1 MMSRKF
7 DGDAS
12 AGIWYQSLSGAPA
25 NAIIAERQSPF
36 RVLRKWGSGLREC
49 ASLSDWTKPT
59 NPAVEERV
67 EILTERFQRHFGST
81 PRVYRAP
88 GRVNLIG
95 EHTDYNDGFVMPAA
109 IGFYTWIGVAPRPD
123 RKLVIRSQNFAEQV
137 EFDLNNL
144 PAHGNGHW
152 SDYAAG
158 VTRMLTD
165 SGKRLA
171 GADLLADGDVP
182 HGAGLSSSA
191 SFEVAVASALLE
203 AAGEELDRK
212 SLALLCQKAE
222 NEFVG
227 ARCGI
232 MDQFVS
238 SHGKRE
244 HALLLD
250 CRSLEYRLLHLR
262 ENVRLVICNTMVR
275 HNLAKG
281 EYNDRR
287 AECEAGARYFA
298 GIAPNVRALR
308 DVSPE
313 VFQAHQHELPDKV
326 MRRCRH
332 VVGENARVLQAGQAL
347 ERGDLNQFGTL
358 MRQSH
363 QSLRDDFEVSCSE
376 LDLMV
381 ELAENVDG
389 VYGARMTGGGFG
401 GCTINLVEANSV
413 AEFQGIVSDGYESR
427 TGVKPEIYVCS
438 ASDGV
443 GRAS

>member
-1 MMSRKF
+1 M
-7 DGDAS
+7 
-12 AGIWYQSLSGAPA
+12 
-25 NAIIAERQSPF
+25 
-36 RVLRKWGSGLREC
+36 
-49 ASLSDWTKPT
+49 KPT
-59 NPAVEERV
+59 DQAVVDRV
-67 EILTERFQRHFGST
+67 ETVTERFQRHFGST
-81 PRVYRAP
+81 PHVHQAP

-109 IGFYTWIGVAPRPD
+109 IGFYTCIGIAPRVD
-123 RKLVIRSQNFAEQV
+123 RKLVIRSEHFAEQV
-137 EFDLNNL
+137 EIDLNRL

-152 SDYAAG
+152 SDYATGVASMLAG
-158 VTRMLTD
+158 
-165 SGKRLA
+165 SGKHLV
-171 GADLLADGDVP
+171 GANLLADGDVP
-182 HGAGLSSSA
+182 QGAGLSSSA
-191 SFEVAVASALLE
+191 SFEVAVASALLD

-212 SLALLCQKAE
+212 TMALLCQKAE

-250 CRSLEYRLLHLR
+250 CRSLDYRLLHLP
-262 ENVRLVICNTMVR
+262 ENVRLVICNTMVK

-281 EYNDRR
+281 EYNERR

-298 GIAPNVRALR
+298 GQNPDVKALR
-308 DVSPE
+308 DVSFDL
-313 VFQAHQHELPDKV
+313 FQAHKQDLPERV

-332 VVGENARVLQAGQAL
+332 VIGENARVLQAGEAL
-347 ERGDLNQFGTL
+347 ERDDLHGFGAL
-358 MRQSH
+358 MGQSH

-381 ELAENVDG
+381 ELATKIDG

-401 GCTINLVEANSV
+401 GCTINLVQANSL
-413 AEFQGIVSDGYESR
+413 ADFQHVVSAGYESG

-443 GRAS
+443 RRAS